1 MSGGG
6 LIRRKPPFES
16 AAVAGIAYAMLSG
29 VTVTLLRGVDVTL
42 PDGELVSWYGDNTN
56 RSRIVLALSL
66 ASIAAVMF
74 LWFVAVIRR
83 RVGDLEDRFF
93 ATVFF
98 GSAIVWVVVWLAGV
112 ASVAAVPLAQQ
123 MGGTWE
129 LTADAVRVSQG
140 LAAAWLLLIG
150 PRIQA
155 VFVVS
160 TSTVFLRT
168 SAPEMDCL
176 PRVCAGVGSVRRSR
190 CVAGYSLCV
199 PSLGVSRK
207 RYDPHRSRA
216 SCRQEQ
222 SPD

>member
-1 MSGGG
+1 
-6 LIRRKPPFES
+6 
-16 AAVAGIAYAMLSG
+16 
-29 VTVTLLRGVDVTL
+29 
-42 PDGELVSWYGDNTN
+42 
-56 RSRIVLALSL
+56 
-66 ASIAAVMF
+66 MF

-168 SAPEMDCL
+168 SVL
-176 PRVCAGVGSVRRSR
+176 PKWIAYLGYALGLTLFVVPAAWRDIPFVFPLWVLVVSITILIVRGRRVGKNNHPTNQMIAT
-190 CVAGYSLCV
+190 
-199 PSLGVSRK
+199 
-207 RYDPHRSRA
+207 
-216 SCRQEQ
+216 EE
-222 SPD
+222 PDQ